1 MSSVT
6 RCCDVAGRQSA
17 DTRTPVF
24 VSPWWRGAA
33 AGGAAAAAGGRGGGV
48 SRLGGGGAGEGILT
62 TKYKIMKLIDGRTEI
77 DQAFTVRILTWFCCK
92 LSPPDRVR
100 ISPPAPLCQEGVPSL
115 SIKQRGARQAR
126 PGQTRPARCCRLP
139 SPPSRSQ
146 DTRHSS
152 FFNMF

>member
-1 MSSVT
+1 MAFVIPRHISTGGRVVEKYTQLSSHWQYETIACPRPVSSVT

-62 TKYKIMKLIDGRTEI
+62 TKYKLMKLIDGRTEI
-77 DQAFTVRILTWFCCK
+77 DQAFTVRILIWFYCSET
-92 LSPPDRVR
+92 L
-100 ISPPAPLCQEGVPSL
+100 PLTGGEYLPL
-115 SIKQRGARQAR
+115 
-126 PGQTRPARCCRLP
+126 LP
-139 SPPSRSQ
+139 SARRGSHHFQ
-146 DTRHSS
+146 
-152 FFNMF
+152 